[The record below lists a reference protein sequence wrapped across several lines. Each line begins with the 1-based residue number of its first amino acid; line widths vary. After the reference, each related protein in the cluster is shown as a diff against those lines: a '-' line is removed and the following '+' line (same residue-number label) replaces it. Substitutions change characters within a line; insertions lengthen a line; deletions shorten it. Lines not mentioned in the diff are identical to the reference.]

1 MSETPPATPEVVI
14 KLDISEAMGELFKN
28 ALAPNLKPVSVAYV
42 DDAGK
47 PQISHRGTT
56 QRLNSKQL
64 AIWARNPEGGIVSA
78 MASKPAIVLHYSD
91 FTDLP
96 KRVYLSVVGR
106 GHVEP
111 DEAIRHTVFDNSPEL
126 ERSQDPDRKG
136 VAIVIDV
143 DEINGVMDG
152 KILQMR
158 A

>member
-1 MSETPPATPEVVI
+1 MSETPPAAPAVVT
-14 KLDISEAMGELFKN
+14 KLDISEAIGELFKH
-28 ALAPNLKPVSVAYV
+28 ALIPNLKPVSVAYV

-91 FTDLP
+91 FTDLAN
-96 KRVYLSVVGR
+96 RVYLNVVGR

-111 DEAIRHTVFDNSPEL
+111 DEAIRRTVFENSPEL
-126 ERSQDPDRKG
+126 ERNQDPDRKG

-143 DEINGVMDG
+143 EAVNGIMG
-152 KILQMR
+152 GEILQMR

>member
-1 MSETPPATPEVVI
+1 MSGTSSATPEVAT
-14 KLDISEAMGELFKN
+14 KLDISEAMGELFKH

-47 PQISHRGTT
+47 PKISHRGTV

-64 AIWARNPEGGIVSA
+64 ALWARNPEGGIASA
-78 MASKPAIVLHYSD
+78 MASKPAIALHYSD
-91 FTDLP
+91 FTDLA
-96 KRVYLSVVGR
+96 KRVYLNVGGR

-111 DEAIRHTVFDNSPEL
+111 EETIRRTVFDNSPEP
-126 ERSQDPDRKG
+126 ERNQDPDRKG

-143 DEINGVMDG
+143 EEVNGFLDG
-152 KILQMR
+152 KILRMR